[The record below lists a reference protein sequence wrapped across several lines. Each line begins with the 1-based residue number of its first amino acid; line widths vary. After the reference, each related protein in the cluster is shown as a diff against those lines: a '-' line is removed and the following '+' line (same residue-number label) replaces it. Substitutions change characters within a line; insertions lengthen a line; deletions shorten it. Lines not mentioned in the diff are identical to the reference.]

1 MQAVQ
6 QAQGQSAHIIQT
18 AGGQLMLQTVGG
30 SAGTIHLAGNS
41 TTTNSSQQLQ
51 QIQVVPVSG
60 IQVVV
65 QGDHQKGSNTGH
77 VVVQGGTTQQAQIIQ
92 TSDGQTLV
100 YPVQLD
106 SQGNILQQQPT
117 GNLIQ
122 VAGTT
127 SQQVAGQT
135 SVPSASQTTTPTAQ
149 AGLAGNVVMVGGGSL
164 AQLQRIPLPG
174 PELLEEEPLYVNA
187 KQYHRI
193 LKRRQ
198 ARAKLEAEGR
208 IPKERKVRKYLH
220 ESRHLHAM
228 NRVRGEGGRFN
239 RVNGSKQTNSEFYR
253 QEGIDNLDGFALQNG
268 TGMDELITGD
278 TVQTR
283 VTDTKVFVT

>member
-60 IQVVV
+60 IQ
-65 QGDHQKGSNTGH
+65 GSNTGH

-117 GNLIQ
+117 VVNISGNLIQ

-208 IPKERKVRKYLH
+208 IPKERKKYLH